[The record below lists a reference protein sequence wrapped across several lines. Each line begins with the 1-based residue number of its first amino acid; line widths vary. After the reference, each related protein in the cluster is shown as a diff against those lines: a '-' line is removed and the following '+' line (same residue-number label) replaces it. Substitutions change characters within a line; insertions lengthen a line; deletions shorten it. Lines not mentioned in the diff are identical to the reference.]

1 MAVLHISKQSFS
13 ELEKSDKKVL
23 IDFYADWCGP
33 CRMLAPIIE
42 ELAAENPQYAVA
54 KINVDQEPELAERFG
69 VFSIPTLVVLQNGQI
84 IDQSVGAIP
93 KARILAMLEK

>member
-1 MAVLHISKQSFS
+1 MAVLHINQQSFS
-13 ELEKSDKKVL
+13 ELENNEKKVL

-42 ELAAENPQYAVA
+42 ELAAEYPQYVIA
-54 KINVDQEPELAERFG
+54 KINGDNEPELASRFG
-69 VFSIPTLVVLQNGQI
+69 VFSIPTLVVLQNGQVV
-84 IDQSVGAIP
+84 DQAVGAQP